1 MFGLLLNT
9 FKKTNKY
16 IDDVKQ
22 IINFSKNVFGTSTID
37 YTLPSN
43 FSTVTLDALN
53 RVSPTMCFH
62 NLTVPEG
69 VALNDLPNYTNSGT
83 IATYGT
89 YSPMYIKCSGTLTVN
104 GTIAALGGGKNK
116 IGNQNNDV
124 WAPVPITIPTI
135 TGFSA
140 HYNTF
145 TRLHTYGANATF
157 FKYEQ
162 SNKKSV
168 EYETASF
175 RPGSIFDFQI
185 VTATN
190 ELNIARPLFL
200 CGGGGSSNVRIA
212 NNPYPNFGISAG
224 GGAIGSSFGDWGAV
238 FNVPGGGGG
247 GFVALYYRRLIINGK
262 EYGVDPGC
270 EVFRISANGTGGATT
285 ATPVSR
291 NGGNGGGCIVI
302 SADTI
307 IIGPNG
313 GIHADGYGIRPADDV
328 GKEYSFLN
336 NIPQLHPNQQGVYW
350 DNTKKEFVNGI
361 NAERVYYYDDG
372 TGNGICNQS
381 IESGTADYCG
391 GAGVALGF
399 KVK

>member
-9 FKKTNKY
+9 IKKTNKY

-22 IINFSKNVFGTSTID
+22 IVNFSKNVFGTGTIN

-62 NLTVPEG
+62 NLTIPEG
-69 VALNDLPNYTNSGT
+69 VALNDRPIYTNSGT

-104 GTIAALGGGKNK
+104 GTIAALGGGKAK
-116 IGNQNNDV
+116 IANQTNDI

-162 SNKKSV
+162 SK
-168 EYETASF
+168 ET
-175 RPGSIFDFQI
+175 
-185 VTATN
+185 
-190 ELNIARPLFL
+190 ARPLFL
-200 CGGGGSSNVRIA
+200 CGGGGSSEVRIA
-212 NNPYPNFGISAG
+212 QNPYPNFGISAG
-224 GGAIGSSFGDWGAV
+224 GGPIGSSFADWGAI

-285 ATPVSR
+285 STGLR
-291 NGGNGGGCIVI
+291 NGGNGGGCIII

-313 GIHADGYGIRPADDV
+313 GIHADGYGIPANDDV

-361 NAERVYYYDDG
+361 NTERVYYYDDG